1 LTKPDGST
9 DRNKFENWVFE
20 QLGGNPYQIDPQA
33 LVNAEK
39 ERIPELFRK
48 VFPGHEIDEL
58 KRMSPEARGY
68 WGSWVAN
75 HMQVTY
81 SRAETARNT
90 GIMKHK
96 EMMSFLDRA
105 QRQ

>member
-1 LTKPDGST
+1 
-9 DRNKFENWVFE
+9 
-20 QLGGNPYQIDPQA
+20 
-33 LVNAEK
+33 VNAEK

-81 SRAETARNT
+81 NRAETARNT